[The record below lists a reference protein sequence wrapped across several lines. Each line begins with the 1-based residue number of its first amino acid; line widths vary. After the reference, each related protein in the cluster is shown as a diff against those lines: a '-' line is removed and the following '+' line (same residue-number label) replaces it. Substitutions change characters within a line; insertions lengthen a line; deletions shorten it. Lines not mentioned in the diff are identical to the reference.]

1 MIEANSFIFNIKL
14 IFYSKAFLRG
24 GLAGRKLGGDSAL
37 KGGVGFSGGD
47 WNPSACYVFQF
58 FVTDVISFTDFFI

>member
-47 WNPSACYVFQF
+47 WNPSACY
-58 FVTDVISFTDFFI
+58 D